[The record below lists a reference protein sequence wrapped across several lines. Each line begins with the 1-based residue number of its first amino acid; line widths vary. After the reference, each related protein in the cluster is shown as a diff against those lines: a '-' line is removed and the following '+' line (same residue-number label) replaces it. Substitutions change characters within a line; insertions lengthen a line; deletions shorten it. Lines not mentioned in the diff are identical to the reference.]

1 MRKLRKLSLHVLYRV
16 SQQFFYFESNKKKKK
31 RYWFQER
38 MFLYG
43 LCKVTNSKVGVKVTD
58 SKVGV
63 KGFTLGAM

>member
-1 MRKLRKLSLHVLYRV
+1 MFCIEFLNS
-16 SQQFFYFESNKKKKK
+16 FFISKVIKRKKK